1 MGRKVMFTF
10 ILTFLGVPVSQW
22 GTIVFERM
30 LRLQKALQPEEW
42 TEVTLPDN
50 RWKWRCQHRWPDG
63 WRSCDRETSQPTF
76 PLFLF
81 FPSCFCATLHLYVF
95 VSWQQ
100 EFASRLHHHVVREY
114 IGQLMKN
121 NYSCK
126 NRKHE
131 KAAAKIRLQW
141 DDLRDLFQ
149 EMVIN
154 CLKNKQQL
162 FHLKGKIRVNLQP
175 SIYNSFWIIL
185 TDFENEIHLKKIDSI
200 PNHFSILYIDI
211 QYMND

>member
-10 ILTFLGVPVSQW
+10 ILTFLGVPVSQS

-50 RWKWRCQHRWPDG
+50 RWKWRCQHRWSDG
-63 WRSCDRETSQPTF
+63 WRSCDIGTIQPTF

-81 FPSCFCATLHLYVF
+81 FPSCFCATSHLYVF

-100 EFASRLHHHVVREY
+100 EFASRLHYHVVREY

-162 FHLKGKIRVNLQP
+162 FHITQQLL
-175 SIYNSFWIIL
+175 
-185 TDFENEIHLKKIDSI
+185 
-200 PNHFSILYIDI
+200 NHFNWLWKWNPFEKNRFHPKSFFHFISDYKTVKMIRGAFLS
-211 QYMND
+211 